1 MDIKQVIKWC
11 WKNRLWFIVSLV
23 LCIGV
28 GVLFYCTR
36 APKRMVSAA
45 IMLRTADK
53 NSQQGQIMD
62 IMGGTE
68 KKQAADEIT
77 ILTSRDLMGQVV
89 DSLRLNFVVERKQGL
104 RWIPVYPTPQFA
116 FEYTPTDKKRIYKK
130 QEDGDKYRIIV
141 YPYFGMVDRVL
152 SQISVTRQSRESQVI
167 TLSTES
173 SNPKQAE
180 VMINLLLKLYNE
192 VSVRDKNAIA
202 EQTQVFLDERIAVVQ
217 QELTQAETAMEV
229 YKSTHRITDIEKTA
243 SEYQQFIEDY
253 EHELAV
259 VNLNLRVLDD
269 LEAQLKNIQPEAN
282 LHALYVALEDGA
294 LSVMV
299 KDYNTNVAKRLD
311 LLTSATDNNP
321 AVQALN
327 KTLSAQ
333 RENIAVGAKEARTSA
348 VTNKQH
354 LTEQIN
360 KYSTA
365 LAQLPEQ
372 ERTYLE
378 MKRSKET
385 KEEQYLYLIQK
396 HEENSLLLASSSISA
411 KVVEK
416 AQMSAK
422 VSSPDIKKTGA
433 AAIFLGLLLP
443 LLVYFCG
450 IFKKEFF

>member
-1 MDIKQVIKWC
+1 MDIKQIIKWC
-11 WKNRLWFIVSLV
+11 RKNRLWFVVSLV

-28 GVLFYCTR
+28 GLLYYYTTP
-36 APKRMVSAA
+36 PKRSVSAA

-62 IMGGTE
+62 LMGGTE
-68 KKQAADEIT
+68 KKQAADEIK

-116 FEYTPTDKKRIYKK
+116 FEYTPTDKKMIYKK
-130 QEDGDKYRIIV
+130 QEGENKYRIIV
-141 YPYFGMVDRVL
+141 YPYFGMVDRAL
-152 SQISVTRQSRESQVI
+152 SMITVARQSRESQVI
-167 TLSTES
+167 TLSMAS

-180 VMINLLLKLYNE
+180 AMINLLLTLYNG

-202 EQTQVFLDERIAVVQ
+202 EQTQVFLDERIEAVQ

-243 SEYQQFIEDY
+243 SEYQKFIEDY
-253 EHELAV
+253 EQELAEE
-259 VNLNLRVLDD
+259 NLNLRVLDD
-269 LEAQLKNIQPEAN
+269 LEAQLQNVQPHAN
-282 LHALYVALEDGA
+282 PHALYVALKDGA
-294 LSVMV
+294 LNVMV
-299 KDYNTNVAKRLD
+299 ENYNVNVAKRLD
-311 LLTSATDNNP
+311 LLTSATENNP

-333 RENIAVGAKEARTSA
+333 RENIAIGAKEARTSA

-396 HEENSLLLASSSISA
+396 REENSLLLASSSISA

-416 AQMSAK
+416 AQMSAMIT
-422 VSSPDIKKTGA
+422 SPCLMKTA
-433 AAIFLGLLLP
+433 AASIFLGLLLP
-443 LLVYFCG
+443 LLVYFFG
-450 IFKKEFF
+450 VFKKEFF